1 MRAEKAPARS
11 IEEYPTGKKIFTAVL
26 LPVMGVCIGLVSLF
40 VCGILDTDLGWTMFL
55 SYLHEPLILALNL
68 IPCVLLVWLFFF
80 LTGRVWP
87 AFVFPAAL
95 VFALSAINYYKIRIR
110 SETFL
115 VSDVAIAGEAAGII
129 SRYKLELSGRILLM
143 IGALAF
149 GTLFT
154 VLLLRGKWKNR
165 RARLICAAVT
175 LAAIAALGV
184 TVYRSTDVYYNKAV
198 NKTAEINVWSDL
210 QVYVSK
216 GFLYPFAY
224 SAKSAFPEA
233 PEGYSEARAKA
244 ILAPYE
250 DADIPA
256 DKRVNIISVML
267 EAYTDLS
274 EHPQV
279 PVHDDVY
286 APLHALYPECVHGHI
301 VANVFGGGTVNTER
315 NFLTGYAQAEEYRK
329 NTNSH
334 LWYLRSQGYYVEG
347 YHAGDSWFYN
357 RKNVEYNLGMERFG
371 FLDDY
376 TDASR
381 FDSSFFGILTDLYAD
396 RDKSVP
402 YFNYSITYQNH
413 GAYSATGSP
422 DASYLDK
429 GSLSDASYHILNN
442 YFHGI
447 ADTSQRMRDFI
458 DSLRDDE
465 APVIVVFFGDHMP
478 WLGDGNSVYHE
489 LGINIDLGTEEGFFH
504 YYTTPY
510 LIWANDA
517 AKAVTGSDFTGDGG
531 AISACFLMNRI
542 FALCGWKGSAWMQFN
557 ADTLA
562 RADILNTGNSL
573 YRVDGELISGYLLE
587 DDQKDVVW
595 NHKIAEYYYKRH
607 FLYQEQVR

>member
-1 MRAEKAPARS
+1 MRAEKAPSRS

-55 SYLHEPLILALNL
+55 SYLHEPVILALNL

-129 SRYKLELSGRILLM
+129 SRYKLEFSGRILLM

-381 FDSSFFGILTDLYAD
+381 FDSSFFGILTDLYTD